1 MEKGDEV
8 NRLLTFERI
17 REISG
22 GSWLQE
28 PENGDE
34 TLQGGAFDTR
44 QLGSADIFF
53 AWKGEN
59 SDGHD
64 YLNMLLNTGIRLIIA
79 ERDVPRVGDIAALKV
94 ENSQKA
100 LQLMAK
106 ELVRGFEGKIVTITG
121 SSGKTTTKEW
131 LRHLLEG
138 KREFITNHGS
148 FNNHIG
154 CPITLLNLG
163 SHHELLILE
172 MGTSGL
178 GELELLTSLVPAHI
192 SVLLNVGYA
201 HLGKFGSPDNVY
213 RAKSEIFSHQ
223 AADAVSII
231 PFGDDRLASFLPA
244 RTYTTFGQGSPDFSW
259 QHIKTDPLNRCQTLS
274 FSSPFGEHAVTVNQL
289 GSFAGDLLSAILAV
303 SYHLGLTWEEIEP
316 RLQSLPQEK
325 GRAVFLKGINDVMI
339 LDDTYNANPQ
349 SVIGMLKTI
358 SSLDAERIIAVVGNL
373 AELEEGM
380 AESSVYILE
389 NFPAEITDLVLSGET
404 GEILFPLIQERF
416 PNTRTCFI
424 ESPLEIVQYLLPL
437 AGRES
442 VIGVKASRSSHFE
455 RIVHGLQ
462 GNPFSCNLVRC
473 GKLPMCGTCPS
484 LNEL

>member
-1 MEKGDEV
+1 MNK
-8 NRLLTFERI
+8 LLTFDRI
-17 REISG
+17 REITHG
-22 GSWLQE
+22 TWLQE

-34 TLQGGAFDTR
+34 IVKGGSFDTR
-44 QLGSADIFF
+44 QLGDADIFF

-64 YLNMLLNTGIRLIIA
+64 YLGMLSNSGIRLIIV
-79 ERDVPRVGDIAALKV
+79 EKDVHRVGDIAMLKV
-94 ENSQKA
+94 DDSQKA
-100 LQLMAK
+100 LQQMAR
-106 ELVRGFEGKIVTITG
+106 ELVRGFEGKVVTITG

-138 KREFITNHGS
+138 KKTFVTNPGS

-154 CPITLLNLG
+154 CPITILNLE
-163 SHHELLILE
+163 SHHELLVLE

-178 GELELLTSLVPAHI
+178 GELELLTSLVPADI

-201 HLGKFGSPDNVY
+201 HLGKFGSRDNVY

-223 AADAVSII
+223 AADAISII
-231 PFGDDRLASFLPA
+231 PYGDDRLASFLPG

-259 QHIKTDPLNRCQTLS
+259 RYLKTDPLNRSQTLS
-274 FSSPFGEHAVTVNQL
+274 FSSPFGAQAVTVNQL
-289 GSFAGDLLSAILAV
+289 GSFVGDLLSAILAV
-303 SYHLGLTWEEIEP
+303 SYHLGLTWDEIEP

-325 GRAVFLKGINDVMI
+325 GRAVFLKGVNDVMI

-358 SSLDAERIIAVVGNL
+358 SSLDVRRIIAVVGNL

-404 GEILFPLIQERF
+404 GEILFPLIQDRY

-424 ESPLEIVQYLLPL
+424 ESPLEIVRYLLPL
-437 AGRES
+437 ANKET
-442 VIGVKASRSSHFE
+442 VIGVKGSRSSHFE
-455 RIVHGLQ
+455 RIVYGLQ
-462 GNPFSCNLVRC
+462 GKPFSCDLVRC
-473 GKLPMCGTCPS
+473 GKLPMCGTCPLLS
-484 LNEL
+484 DL